1 MLSKPL
7 VDSKGHLVTI
17 SYNFIKKKKKLFK
30 IFEDGLFEKVV
41 V

>member
-17 SYNFIKKKKKLFK
+17 SYDLKKKKLFK
-30 IFEDGLFEKVV
+30 TFEDGLFEKVV